1 MRIKTPTGATPLD
14 SETLQLLIPNLTTQ
28 TELNEFEAQ
37 NIAEAMLWAANSQ
50 SLKKNLISATGI
62 IRLHKK
68 MFDET
73 WQWAGK
79 FRWKQ
84 TNIGVSPETIQNELG
99 ALLGNVQYWLDNKTY
114 PLEEIAVRFHHKLVW
129 IHPFANGNG
138 RCSRLAADL
147 LLQYNRGQKLNWG
160 SQDLAKESEIRNRYL
175 KALRLADQNDYTPLM
190 KFAKG

>member
-37 NIAEAMLWAANSQ
+37 NIADAMLWAANSQ

-62 IRLHKK
+62 VRLHKK